1 MLSFEIVW
9 LGGNA
14 TLLLPKSLKIVIKS
28 FTSQYDSKIKIVKR
42 RSTISLQK
50 AIDFCFGSGDNDS
63 DSSRGGLSSGEEYE
77 IDKEM
82 LAEGQWKMER

>member
-1 MLSFEIVW
+1 MLSFEIAW

-28 FTSQYDSKIKIVKR
+28 FTSQYESKIKIVKR

-50 AIDFCFGSGDNDS
+50 AIDFCFAI

-77 IDKEM
+77 IDKDM